1 MVKVWTL
8 IGTKWHHVTWD
19 GDVCEDPTEAE
30 NCQPSDSQGVISP
43 EEVVSPSSEEDALI
57 PSKSEILSFHL

>member
-1 MVKVWTL
+1 MVKVWAL

-19 GDVCEDPTEAE
+19 GDVCEYPTEAE
-30 NCQPSDSQGVISP
+30 NSQGVISP